1 MSQHDYTL
9 VANTRLIDLP
19 ALPIALVE
27 QWLSLKD
34 EWIQKQFRRF
44 LR

>member
-19 ALPIALVE
+19 ALPVGLVGVVSE
-27 QWLSLKD
+27 NGK
-34 EWIQKQFRRF
+34 
-44 LR
+44 